1 MNKIV
6 SKVKAVLKEKNG
18 ISTVE
23 TAVIFLVIMIVF
35 SVVLEYANIQTI
47 LKTTQADAQRVL
59 DSMVIKNASEIF
71 SSIRI
76 GTSATTAEQNEYL
89 ESIGLNGKYYMREL
103 QKEMG
108 LRSQGGK
115 YYRGDSRNS
124 VFIIPTGSGEFV
136 VEQLSEE
143 RLEIHMDFRVGRTV
157 NIIGD
162 IGISYSVPFS
172 ISSHYTKKNAV
183 STGEEL
189 VTQPVTTPKNLLEH
203 RGEDVRKEEPTT
215 KRQYDRP
222 TQPAVQESVVIN

>member
-6 SKVKAVLKEKNG
+6 SKVKAVLKEKKG

-89 ESIGLNGKYYMREL
+89 ESIGLNGKYYMLEL

-124 VFIIPTGSGEFV
+124 VFIIPTGSGEFI

-143 RLEIHMDFRVGRTV
+143 RLEIQMDFRVGRTI

-189 VTQPVTTPKNLLEH
+189 VTQPVTTPKNLLQH
-203 RGEDVRKEEPTT
+203 RGEDVRNEEPTT
-215 KRQYDRP
+215 KRQYASPTRP
-222 TQPAVQESVVIN
+222 SVQDPVVIN